1 MPVVDERRIAKA
13 KALRAQGMTQEEI
26 AVELGSCRGR
36 SASSCAS
43 RALAGASRWR
53 TSGGEGHEP
62 ANQTGDHR
70 TWGHDADA
78 VWGRGADTVAF
89 LTPAPAMAQIA

>member
-36 SASSCAS
+36 SASFCAS

-53 TSGGEGHEP
+53 TSGGEGHDLP
-62 ANQTGDHR
+62 TKLAIIGL
-70 TWGHDADA
+70 G
-78 VWGRGADTVAF
+78 VTVLLIGVAA
-89 LTPAPAMAQIA
+89 LILWRS